1 MTFEIK
7 NALGDS
13 VKTAMKAGKKREVGA
28 LRLALAAI
36 KQQEVDTRIEVDD
49 ETALGILTK
58 LCKQRRES
66 IEQFEKAGRTDLVE
80 QEQFELELLQT
91 YLPEALSDE
100 EILAAI
106 AAAIGSTGAT
116 SPKDMG
122 RVMADLKSSLQG
134 RADMKAVSA
143 IVKSQLAS

>member
-7 NALGDS
+7 NAISGS
-13 VKTAMKAGKKREVGA
+13 VKIAMKAGNKREVGA

-36 KQQEVDTRIEVDD
+36 KQQEVDTRTDVDD
-49 ETALGILTK
+49 ETAIGILTK

-66 IEQFEKAGRTDLVE
+66 IEQFEKAGRTELAE

-91 YLPEALSDE
+91 YLPDELSDE
-100 EILAAI
+100 EILVAIIAAI
-106 AAAIGSTGAT
+106 ASTGAN

-122 RVMADLKSSLQG
+122 LVMGNLKSSLHG
-134 RADMKAVSA
+134 RADMKAVSG
-143 IVKSQLAS
+143 IVKSRLAG

>member
-1 MTFEIK
+1 VTFEIK

>member
-1 MTFEIK
+1 MTFKIK

-13 VKTAMKAGKKREVGA
+13 VKTALKAGNKREVGA

-36 KQQEVDTRIEVDD
+36 KQQEVDTRTDVDD
-49 ETALGILTK
+49 ETAIGILTK

-66 IEQFEKAGRTDLVE
+66 IEQFDKAGRTDLVE

-91 YLPEALSDE
+91 YLPDALGDE

-106 AAAIGSTGAT
+106 VAAIASTGAT

-122 RVMADLKSSLQG
+122 LVMADLKSSLHG
-134 RADMKAVSA
+134 RADMKAVSG
-143 IVKSQLAS
+143 IVKSRLAG